1 MIRNI
6 FMHRLGITAL
16 ALGVAAFLLAA
27 GDADLQRLLRGQE
40 LIVTMYRLI
49 LSDHVEEIPPDD
61 LLEAAT
67 KGMFSA
73 IDPYAEFIEER
84 GSAEMD
90 ILNRGSY
97 GGLGIKVLTWNNKH
111 YVSFV
116 YDAVRTLTELRPGDM
131 IVQVDSIRL
140 LNGSARDM
148 RELLRGTPGTPV
160 SIRIVRPG
168 TSDTLTINTMR
179 RSVEVTPLAYAELLD
194 NEIAYVKL
202 ARFSRFAADSLRTTL
217 RGMMREKPLKGVI
230 LDLRDN
236 PGGLLESAVAVVS
249 LFVPPGQ
256 PVVSM
261 RGRDPSKERHYAS
274 LPSPIAENI
283 PIAVLVNKRS
293 ASASE
298 IVAGAIQDLDRG
310 IVLGNRTFGKGL
322 VQNIL
327 QMNYRTSLK
336 LTTAK
341 YYLPSGRCIQ
351 RFQYVGGKAV
361 TAEGIDSIGATFRTL
376 KLARTVRQS
385 TGIVPDLS
393 VPDDSLQGPLRCL
406 NTAHAVFFFVSDY
419 LNTHARAL
427 PQGEAALQREFS
439 GWLARN
445 DHCLDTELQDQY
457 SALLQHA
464 EQYHVDK
471 AALNALRAL
480 EGRLVVD
487 SDLVVRKYWKWL
499 KREIELEFALQSS
512 GERAQIV
519 RALQD
524 DQLAQTARALLRD
537 DKRFHATLKSGPEY

>member
-1 MIRNI
+1 M
-6 FMHRLGITAL
+6 T
-16 ALGVAAFLLAA
+16 VAVVAVFAA
-27 GDADLQRLLRGQE
+27 TILIAANDADIQRLLRGQE

-49 LSDHVEEIPPDD
+49 LSDHVEDIPPDD
-61 LLEAAT
+61 LLNAAV

-97 GGLGIKVLTWNNKH
+97 GGLGIKVLTWNGKQ

-116 YDAVRTLTELRPGDM
+116 YDVVRSLTELRPGDM
-131 IVQVDSIRL
+131 IVQVDTVRL
-140 LNGSARDM
+140 HDGTARDM

-160 SIRIVRPG
+160 TLRVIRPG
-168 TSDTLTINTMR
+168 SDDTLTISTLR
-179 RSVEVTPLAYAELLD
+179 RDVEVRPLPYATRLD
-194 NEIAYVKL
+194 NDVAYIKL

-217 RGMMREKPLKGVI
+217 RGMMRERPLEGVI

-261 RGRDPSKERHYAS
+261 RGRNPSKERSYAS
-274 LPSPIAENI
+274 LPSPIAVDV
-283 PIAVLVNKRS
+283 PITVLVNKRS

-298 IVAGAIQDLDRG
+298 IVSGAIQDLDRG
-310 IVLGNRTFGKGL
+310 IVLGTRTFGKGL

-351 RFQYVGGKAV
+351 RFEYVGGKAV
-361 TAEGIDSIGATFRTL
+361 TAEGTDTTGEAFRTL

-385 TGIVPDLS
+385 TGVVPDLS
-393 VPDDSLQGPLRCL
+393 IADDSLKGPQRCMQSSH
-406 NTAHAVFFFVSDY
+406 TVFFFVSEY
-419 LNTHARAL
+419 MNTHGRT
-427 PQGEAALQREFS
+427 PPSTEAALQREFVR
-439 GWLARN
+439 WLSQKG
-445 DHCLDTELQDQY
+445 HCLDIELKDHY
-457 SALLQHA
+457 STLLQRA
-464 EQYHVDK
+464 EEYDVDK
-471 AALNALRAL
+471 SVVATLRSLERKLVTNTDAA
-480 EGRLVVD
+480 V
-487 SDLVVRKYWKWL
+487 KKHWKWL
-499 KREIELEFALQSS
+499 KRDIELEFALQAL
-512 GERAQIV
+512 GEQAHITRS
-519 RALQD
+519 LQD
-524 DQLAQTARALLRD
+524 DELVQTARALLLD
-537 DKRFHATLKSGPEY
+537 NKRFHATLRNGPEY